1 MPKKN
6 CTAVWSARCLK
17 CSFIDGPSCTW
28 NPIHVCLH
36 AFHVAM
42 VAGVKQTRLPTICNW
57 KRLGQML
64 VTKCQKHG
72 IYIVSEYIYMY
83 KLIQTLHASKWG
95 KFLCNSSLTWGRG
108 HGLNMLVFQG
118 TTQKDGT
125 PLCVHKKVNKAQAK
139 NEIHTALGSLIWL
152 RFQVQIVLGMLQ
164 FASKQAQNNLFCVS
178 CFEGNCSRRRTIWTW
193 KHQVIFSWF
202 CEGRLPVA
210 CPSPSICDAFVAVIK
225 CVGLRS
231 GSFFGVMGKFWLM
244 VAPLFGEYM

>member
-1 MPKKN
+1 MAQAAHEIQFMSVFMPFMLQWLRAWNKQGCQQYATEKDWDK
-6 CTAVWSARCLK
+6 CWSQNVRNMA
-17 CSFIDGPSCTW
+17 
-28 NPIHVCLH
+28 
-36 AFHVAM
+36 
-42 VAGVKQTRLPTICNW
+42 
-57 KRLGQML
+57 
-64 VTKCQKHG
+64 
-72 IYIVSEYIYMY
+72 YILFQNIYIYMY

>member
-1 MPKKN
+1 MPKN
-6 CTAVWSARCLK
+6 GAAVWSARCLK

-28 NPIHVCLH
+28 NPIHVFMPFMLQWLR
-36 AFHVAM
+36 AWNKQVANNM
-42 VAGVKQTRLPTICNW
+42 QLKKIGTNVGHKMSQTWHIYYLR
-57 KRLGQML
+57 
-64 VTKCQKHG
+64 
-72 IYIVSEYIYMY
+72 IYIHIS
-83 KLIQTLHASKWG
+83 IQTLRASKWG

-125 PLCVHKKVNKAQAK
+125 PLCVHKKINKAQAK
-139 NEIHTALGSLIWL
+139 NEIHTAFGSVIWL
-152 RFQVQIVLGMLQ
+152 RFQVQIVLRILQ
-164 FASKQAQNNLFCVS
+164 FASKQETTNCSVS
-178 CFEGNCSRRRTIWTW
+178 CFEANCSRRRTIWTW

-210 CPSPSICDAFVAVIK
+210 CPAPSSCDAFVAVIK

-231 GSFFGVMGKFWLM
+231 GSFFGVTGKFWLM